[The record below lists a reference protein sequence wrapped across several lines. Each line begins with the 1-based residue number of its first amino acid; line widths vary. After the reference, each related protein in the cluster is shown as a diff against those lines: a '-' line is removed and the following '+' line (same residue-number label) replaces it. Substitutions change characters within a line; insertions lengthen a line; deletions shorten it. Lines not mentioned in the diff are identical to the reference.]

1 MDKIEKRQRYEI
13 ARQELVS
20 ERSSFDADYQELA
33 DYLAPRRVRFVTS
46 DVNKGGRRD
55 QKIIDSTGRFAVRT
69 LQSGLHAGLTSPA
82 RPWVRLAVPDPDLNE
97 FAPVKAW
104 LHTVTQRILDVFLKS
119 NLYNALPI
127 LYGDMGV
134 FAIGAMSVV
143 EDPLDLMRCHVYPVG
158 SYAIGLNARGIATTF
173 VRDYQMTVRRL
184 VEQFGPVTPGSK
196 DIDWSR
202 FSTTVKHLWDRGSY
216 EQRVDITWIVTPNVG
231 ADPSKFYAH
240 DRMPWHSCFFE
251 RGGPQDRFLREGGY
265 EQFPVMVPRWDV
277 TGEDVYGSDSP
288 GYVAIGDVKMLQLMQ
303 RNKAKAVAKALDPPL
318 QGPSAMRT
326 TKTSLLPGDLTI
338 VDVREGMAGLR
349 PIHEVRL
356 EGLGVF
362 QADIQETQYRIRRAF
377 YEDLFL
383 MLASSDGSRG
393 AQPITAR
400 EIEER
405 HEEKLLALG
414 PVLERTNDELL
425 DPLVDRV
432 FGMMLRAGAI
442 PPAPRELHGMDLKVE
457 YISLMS
463 QAQKLVGVSGQDR
476 FLQSAQALVGLFP
489 EAKHKINVWQAIDD
503 YAVML
508 GVNPKL
514 VRSNDEAAAGLDAE
528 HQAMQQAHAADQFA
542 KTAQATKALAEAP
555 ADGDSVLSRMTDR
568 VAA

>member
-1 MDKIEKRQRYEI
+1 MTKIEKRQRYEI
-13 ARQELVS
+13 ARTEAVA
-20 ERSSFDADYQELA
+20 ERNTFDADYQELA
-33 DYLAPRRVRFVTS
+33 DYMAPRRVRFSTS

-55 QKIIDSTGRFAVRT
+55 NKIIDSTARFAVRT

-82 RPWVRLAVPDPDLNE
+82 RPWLRLSVPDPDLNE
-97 FAPVKAW
+97 FGPVKEW
-104 LHTVTQRILDVFLKS
+104 LHIVTQRMLDVFLKS

-143 EDPLDLMRCHVYPVG
+143 DDPMDLIRCAVYPVG
-158 SYAIGLNARGIATTF
+158 SYAIGLNQRGVASTF
-173 VRDYQMTVRRL
+173 VRDYQVTVRRL
-184 VEQFGPVTPGSK
+184 VEQFGPVTPGSR

-202 FSTTVKHLWDRGSY
+202 FSPAVKNLWERGSY
-216 EQRVDITWIVTPNVG
+216 EQRVDISWIVTPNVD
-231 ADPSKFYAH
+231 ADPSRLYPQ
-240 DRMPWHSCFFE
+240 DRMPFHSCYFE

-265 EQFPVMVPRWDV
+265 EHFPFMVPRWDV
-277 TGEDVYGSDSP
+277 TGEDTYGTDSP
-288 GYVAIGDVKMLQLMQ
+288 GMVALGDVKMLQLMQ

-318 QGPSAMRT
+318 MAPTSLTGRAA
-326 TKTSLLPGDLTI
+326 SLLPGGLTL

-356 EGLGVF
+356 EGVAVF
-362 QADIQETQYRIRRAF
+362 QGDIQETQYRIRRSF

-383 MLASSDGSRG
+383 MLASSDGARG

-425 DPLVDRV
+425 DPLIDRT

-442 PPAPRELHGMDLKVE
+442 PPPPQELHGMDLKVE
-457 YISLMS
+457 YVSIMS
-463 QAQKLVGVSGQDR
+463 QAQKLVGVVGQDR

-503 YAVML
+503 YADML
-508 GVNPKL
+508 GVNPRL
-514 VRSNDEAAAGLDAE
+514 VRSNEEAAAGLEAE
-528 HQAMQQAHAADQFA
+528 HEAMQQAHAVEQFA
-542 KTAQATKALAEAP
+542 KTAQATKALADAP
-555 ADGDSVLSRMTDR
+555 ADGDSVLSRMSDR
-568 VAA
+568 LAA